1 MSPEQ
6 KELLENLRA
15 IAQRK
20 DPAERDELLAKA
32 GLLERYFEDEP
43 RLQRETAEA
52 EARLRE
58 ARRTLFW
65 VKVGL
70 LACAVGLVGAVAW
83 LFW

>member
-32 GLLERYFEDEP
+32 ASLERYFEDEP
-43 RLQRETAEA
+43 RLQRETAEG

-65 VKVGL
+65 VKMGL
-70 LACAVGLVGAVAW
+70 LACAVGLAGAVAW